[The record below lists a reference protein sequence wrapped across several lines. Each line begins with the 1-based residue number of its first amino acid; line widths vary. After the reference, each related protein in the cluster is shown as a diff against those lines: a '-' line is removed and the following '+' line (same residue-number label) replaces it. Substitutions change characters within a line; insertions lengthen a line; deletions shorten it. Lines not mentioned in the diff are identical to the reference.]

1 MEHSPFVDEWPWW
14 MNCWAWPRHHGYA
27 RLPEGI
33 LSNVFLGII
42 WSGRWYWDFEMAL
55 CEFQF
60 LGFSTT
66 KDGLKK
72 AARRGNF
79 RKKSGFRQQEHRARK
94 SGKNWTRHGDAHPQT
109 VGIMLIPIWSN
120 LDIFNGHDWSVTN
133 GWCSTTLIWSILWA
147 DHRFF
152 RSIFIWDRLGLVGTF
167 KIFGINKNLKSQNQ
181 SRWVPGHPQC

>member
-1 MEHSPFVDEWPWW
+1 MNGHDEWIVE
-14 MNCWAWPRHHGYA
+14 HGHATMATLDYQ
-27 RLPEGI
+27 RVYFPTFFWVLFGLEDDIGTLRWLFVSFNFWGSQLRKMGWKKQQEG
-33 LSNVFLGII
+33 
-42 WSGRWYWDFEMAL
+42 
-55 CEFQF
+55 
-60 LGFSTT
+60 
-66 KDGLKK
+66 
-72 AARRGNF
+72 GNF